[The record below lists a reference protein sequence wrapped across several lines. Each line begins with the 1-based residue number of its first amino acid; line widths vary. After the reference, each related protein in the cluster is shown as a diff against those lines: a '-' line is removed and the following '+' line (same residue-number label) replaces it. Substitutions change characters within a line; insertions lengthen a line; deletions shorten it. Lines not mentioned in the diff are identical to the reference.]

1 MSFLA
6 GIELA
11 TNQDGRLELVAI
23 AHEDA
28 ADIVW
33 HRWERLEGGWSEW
46 HSFGKPGGPLSGQ
59 PVTHRPTVARNM
71 KGCLEVVVVGVDQG
85 VYRAWQDHPGRA
97 WRGWHALNKPGESE
111 AVSASPV
118 LGQNN
123 DGRLELFLVDG
134 HGEVW
139 HRWQD
144 KMGRWM
150 RWHSLGPPGER
161 AQASTPA
168 VVRNK
173 DGRLELFV
181 TVQSLSAVSHCWQ
194 RREGGWSGWELLEG
208 LADHAPIATAPVVA
222 GNKDGR
228 LELFVSSVRGELWHS
243 WQLRKGGWSAWE
255 SLGRPNGGVGEVG
268 VGAHADGRLALFAI
282 VVPPDFDR
290 EVWWREQA
298 VTGGWSDWRSL
309 GVPAKEHRLPGRPRF
324 GKPTLALN
332 ADGRLELFSQ
342 DMDTAGLYWL
352 RQTSPSGSEWKSA
365 WMHAQPPSPHTLTG
379 SEPSP

>member
-1 MSFLA
+1 M
-6 GIELA
+6 
-11 TNQDGRLELVAI
+11 
-23 AHEDA
+23 
-28 ADIVW
+28 
-33 HRWERLEGGWSEW
+33 
-46 HSFGKPGGPLSGQ
+46 
-59 PVTHRPTVARNM
+59 
-71 KGCLEVVVVGVDQG
+71 
-85 VYRAWQDHPGRA
+85 
-97 WRGWHALNKPGESE
+97 
-111 AVSASPV
+111 

-168 VVRNK
+168 VAR
-173 DGRLELFV
+173 
-181 TVQSLSAVSHCWQ
+181 
-194 RREGGWSGWELLEG
+194 
-208 LADHAPIATAPVVA
+208 
-222 GNKDGR
+222 NKDGR